1 MSRLLKAMWK
11 VIVLFWTLIFFFEL
25 SNLASFFSTLPAK
38 SIPESQSLTISRC
51 KTHSQSPDLF
61 DFYKLRLKT
70 QLQLVS
76 QTFTLLWGKLSS
88 LQSHHQYVLYNRGFK
103 MWYVVLLESCPL
115 CLGFPRQEYGIVL
128 PFPSPRDLPNPE
140 VKLASPILQAIA
152 SMTGRFFTYWA
163 TREAQMI
170 LKLHFFLNFILK
182 FIYFNWMLIT
192 LQYCSG
198 FAIHWHELAMGVHVF
213 PILNPPPTSLPIPS
227 LWVIPVHQ
235 PWAPCL
241 MHQTWAGDLFRIG

>member
-51 KTHSQSPDLF
+51 KTHSQSPDLL

-103 MWYVVLLESCPL
+103 MWYVVLLDSWGL
-115 CLGFPRQEYGIVL
+115 FQKILLAFMLGSLVMSSVLGIPQARVRDCVATSFSKGSSQPRGETCIPYIAGNRLHDRQVL
-128 PFPSPRDLPNPE
+128 YLLSHQGSSDDLE
-140 VKLASPILQAIA
+140 V
-152 SMTGRFFTYWA
+152 TFF
-163 TREAQMI
+163 
-170 LKLHFFLNFILK
+170 FK
-182 FIYFNWMLIT
+182 FYFKIY
-192 LQYCSG
+192 
-198 FAIHWHELAMGVHVF
+198 
-213 PILNPPPTSLPIPS
+213 
-227 LWVIPVHQ
+227 
-235 PWAPCL
+235 
-241 MHQTWAGDLFRIG
+241 LF